1 MSMDVR
7 NAVVLRD
14 TRKRPQAFREQVT
27 ESLRQEMLT

>member
-14 TRKRPQAFREQVT
+14 TRERPQAFSEQVT